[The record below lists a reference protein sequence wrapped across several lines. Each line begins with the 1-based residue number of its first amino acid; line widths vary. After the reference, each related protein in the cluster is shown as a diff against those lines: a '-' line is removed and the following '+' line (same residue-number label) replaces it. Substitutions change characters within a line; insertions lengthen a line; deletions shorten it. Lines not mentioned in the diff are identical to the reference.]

1 MSRIQIQ
8 MYIAVLSGLTI
19 LFALIMPRVYIG
31 PFTAT
36 LGLHVPL
43 FLSFLFGPIGAFWVG
58 TISAI
63 GFILTG
69 LPLVIAA
76 RAAMHGGVGL
86 FGGWLLAH
94 RKWSFLSSLIAT
106 APLHAGAEALIVL
119 PFGFTFEQGLWLV
132 GAGTLAHHGLD
143 STIALFIKKVLNKS
157 GRFHY

>member
-1 MSRIQIQ
+1 MTRTKTQ
-8 MYIAVLSGLTI
+8 MYIAMLSGLTI
-19 LFALIMPRVYIG
+19 LFALIMPRVYMG

-43 FLSFLFGPIGAFWVG
+43 FLSFIFGPIGAFWVG

-86 FGGWLLAH
+86 LGGWLFTQ
-94 RKWSFLSSLIAT
+94 RKWSFLSTLIAT

-143 STIALFIKKVLNKS
+143 STIALFIRRILTKS
-157 GRFHY
+157 GHLPK